1 MAGVDGKAGNFSRLR
16 GFPPLLQNL
25 DSDTNFRHSDD
36 VTITS
41 KYCMSEWLT
50 YVRGITQMSYPHA
63 IMQWYCISNNCLWKV
78 VSLCVTGPPRT
89 LSLVGSCALPGD
101 YVCIN
106 KDDGKLTNCE
116 HRHLTKEVKDVK
128 ACESSQVSKFDDIS
142 LNCQTALQVSLS
154 RIAIALPNGSVQYTD
169 KDHEIVKKRKGH
181 KIYHLRLPNSA
192 SH

>member
-1 MAGVDGKAGNFSRLR
+1 M
-16 GFPPLLQNL
+16 
-25 DSDTNFRHSDD
+25 
-36 VTITS
+36 
-41 KYCMSEWLT
+41 
-50 YVRGITQMSYPHA
+50 
-63 IMQWYCISNNCLWKV
+63 
-78 VSLCVTGPPRT
+78 TGPPRT

>member
-1 MAGVDGKAGNFSRLR
+1 M
-16 GFPPLLQNL
+16 
-25 DSDTNFRHSDD
+25 
-36 VTITS
+36 
-41 KYCMSEWLT
+41 
-50 YVRGITQMSYPHA
+50 
-63 IMQWYCISNNCLWKV
+63 
-78 VSLCVTGPPRT
+78 
-89 LSLVGSCALPGD
+89 GSCALPGD

-106 KDDGKLTNCE
+106 KDDGKPTNCE

-154 RIAIALPNGSVQYTD
+154 RIAIALLNGSVQYTD
-169 KDHEIVKKRKGH
+169 KDHEIVKKRNGH